1 MITKKEQELLLPSA
15 QHHSVHFGL
24 ATALSTAMIE
34 TPDGEYLLEA
44 AGKRALRIAVESDLA
59 EFAMAQSAG
68 LKSHASRVFDR
79 QCASLDHIAAR
90 AQNTGSSEYV
100 GEFHHLLKDRLADQL
115 LEIDG
120 DAVRQMRNELSMPLP
135 SERPKSKRGPF
146 ARLFSEDE

>member
-1 MITKKEQELLLPSA
+1 MMTKKEQELLLPSA
-15 QHHSVHFGL
+15 QHLSVHFGL

-44 AGKRALRIAVESDLA
+44 AGKRALRIAVESDLT
-59 EFAMAQSAG
+59 EFAMAHASG

-79 QCASLDHIAAR
+79 QCASLDHIADR

-100 GEFHHLLKDRLADQL
+100 GAFHHLLKDRLAEQL

-120 DAVRQMRNELSMPLP
+120 NAVGQMRNELSKPLP
-135 SERPKSKRGPF
+135 SEKPKSKRGPWG
-146 ARLFSEDE
+146 RLISGDE